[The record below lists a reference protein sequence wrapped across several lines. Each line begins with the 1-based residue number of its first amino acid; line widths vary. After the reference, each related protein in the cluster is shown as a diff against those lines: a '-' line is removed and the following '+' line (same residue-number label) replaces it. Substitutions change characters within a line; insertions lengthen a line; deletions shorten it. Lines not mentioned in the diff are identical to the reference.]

1 MIETRDIFVWLQT
14 TVRRSSERTIN
25 SIERS
30 DIGNRFLVITDKKI
44 RKFPDDYVDLQRFWD
59 LAWRDAV
66 DAARIRR
73 CSYILR
79 LEDDILVNR
88 HILHNVCRWRAV
100 NSSKFGLG
108 TLFQPDYWLRRPEL
122 FERDQETGLTFRNT
136 KDVEGAQ
143 AQLIRTDLVEEL
155 LEGVPKARV
164 EKGLW
169 QAHQQPSFDW
179 SLSRAAW
186 ALGLRV
192 FVHEPALVNLHE
204 GSQSSTIDLTQHR
217 TQVPHPECEHYWGHK
232 SFKPDWRAA

>member
-1 MIETRDIFVWLQT
+1 MLETRDIFVWLQT
-14 TVRRSSERTIN
+14 TVRRNSERTIH

-30 DIGNRFLVITDKKI
+30 DIGKRFLVLTDKKD
-44 RKFPDDYVDLQRFWD
+44 RKFPEDYGDLQHWWD
-59 LAWRDAV
+59 LAWRDAA
-66 DAARIRR
+66 DAARIRK

-100 NSSKFGLG
+100 NSKKFGLG
-108 TLFQPDYWLRRPEL
+108 TLFQPDYWLKHPET
-122 FERDQETGLTFRNT
+122 FERDPETGLTYRNT

-143 AQLIRTDLVEEL
+143 AQLIKTDLVGAL
-155 LEGVPKARV
+155 LEGVPRARV

-169 QAHQQPSFDW
+169 QAHHQPSFDW

-192 FVHEPALVNLHE
+192 FVHEPALVNLHQ
-204 GSQSSTIDLTQHR
+204 GSQSSTIDLNQHR
-217 TQVPHPECEHYWGHK
+217 TGAIHPECEHYWGHR